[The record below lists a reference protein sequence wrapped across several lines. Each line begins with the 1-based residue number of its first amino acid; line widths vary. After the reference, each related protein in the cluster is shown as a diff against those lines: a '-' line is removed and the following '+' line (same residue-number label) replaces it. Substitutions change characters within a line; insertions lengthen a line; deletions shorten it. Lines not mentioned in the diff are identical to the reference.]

1 MEGKFER
8 GDAVEVADGSGRTL
22 GQGLTRYD
30 ARDAEAIKGLRTS
43 EIEPVLGYPPR
54 GPLMHRDDMAF

>member
-1 MEGKFER
+1 
-8 GDAVEVADGSGRTL
+8 L

-30 ARDAEAIKGLRTS
+30 AADAERIKRLRS
-43 EIEPVLGYPPR
+43 DQIEAVLGYPAR